1 MGAEKHT
8 GPSSLETKVM
18 DTQVY
23 RLHPSGYPNITQQS
37 FKLSTNDLL
46 NRNPVYVPVCLFF
59 GSSDESKHNTIQL
72 LVAGLQK
79 TLRQCRFLAGTIER
93 DESGDYCILSR
104 QEDTVVFIH
113 NRLEHNEPGQVA
125 FASYDSLEAN
135 HFLVPNSCDKARLRV
150 KSLPYGQRSADPG
163 RSPPVIGFQ
172 ANLIPGGIVLAIH
185 FHHWAMD
192 YCGLAGFVHQW
203 AGNTYTLTHHVLDPE
218 LTPACLDRSRLVC
231 KIRIDAGTRV
241 SNGEEAQMQAEAESA
256 DSASDPAGKSSF
268 SVCLFH
274 LRESKAEALK
284 VLVDSEIGRDSCRIS
299 SYDAFVALWWRV
311 LTRTRAGVQRPHS
324 LDCPAEFMEAVN
336 LRRRLVPP
344 LPDRYLGNAVLF
356 ATSATQRHKLT
367 LADVIESVSLGTI
380 AAYIRNITN
389 SVDVAFIEEKLDQI
403 ERDRH
408 QTADGHQASGT
419 HSPLAFAVN
428 DWRAHN
434 LHDADFGFGR
444 PTGLRHLF
452 GVMPVLVVLPR
463 KRVRSSPEDVFEFL
477 VPVENAAMASLLQ
490 DSDLKEWFAYQ
501 GIESEP

>member
-1 MGAEKHT
+1 MSTVMQT
-8 GPSSLETKVM
+8 GLSSFETQVM
-18 DTQVY
+18 DTAVY
-23 RLHPSGYPNITQQS
+23 RVHPSGYPNITQQS

-46 NRNPVYVPVCLFF
+46 NREPVYVPVCLFF
-59 GSSDESKHNTIQL
+59 RSPDESEYNTTRL
-72 LVAGLQK
+72 LVAGLEK

-93 DESGDYCILSR
+93 DGSEDYYILSR
-104 QEDTVVFIH
+104 QEDTVDFIH
-113 NRLEHNEPGQVA
+113 NRLEHNGPDQVA
-125 FASYDSLEAN
+125 FASYDSLEAT
-135 HFLVPNSCDKARLRV
+135 HFLIPNPVDKARLRV
-150 KSLPYGQRSADPG
+150 KSLPYGQGSADPG
-163 RSPPVIGFQ
+163 HSPPIIGFQ

-192 YCGLAGFVHQW
+192 YCGLAGLVHQW
-203 AGNTYTLTHHVLDPE
+203 AGNTYTLTHHVLYPE
-218 LTPACLDRSRLVC
+218 LAPACLDRSRLVC
-231 KIRIDAGTRV
+231 KIRIDAGTQL
-241 SNGEEAQMQAEAESA
+241 SNGEEAKMQAEAESA
-256 DSASDPAGKSSF
+256 DSASEPAGSLSF

-274 LRESKAEALK
+274 LRKSKAEALK
-284 VLVDSEIGRDSCRIS
+284 VLVNTEVAPDSCRIS

-311 LTRTRAGVQRPHS
+311 LTRTRAKVQRPHS
-324 LDCPAEFMEAVN
+324 LDFPAEFVEAVN

-356 ATSATQRHKLT
+356 ATSATQQHKLT
-367 LADVIESVSLGTI
+367 LADVIESVPLGTI

-408 QTADGHQASGT
+408 QTADRHQAPGT
-419 HSPLAFAVN
+419 HSPLAFTVN

-434 LHDADFGFGR
+434 VHDADFGFGR

-463 KRVRSSPEDVFEFL
+463 KRMRSSPEDVFEFL
-477 VPVENAAMASLLQ
+477 VPIENSAMGSLLQ
-490 DSDLKEWFAYQ
+490 DSDVKEWFAYQ